1 MKIIKIE
8 HVDTKN
14 IGGSIQD
21 VIEIFNIIYEDGT
34 INKFKISLWYVPK
47 ENLYSSFLS
56 SLKMNK
62 FTYPISNF
70 SNLDKLYEMVIK
82 EFKKLG
88 YLI

>member
-8 HVDTKN
+8 HVDTKS

-21 VIEIFNIIYEDGT
+21 VIETFNIKYEDGT

-47 ENLYSSFLS
+47 ENLYGSFLS

-62 FTYPISNF
+62 FTYPISN
-70 SNLDKLYEMVIK
+70 LDELYEMVIK

-88 YLI
+88 YPI